1 MPNEIETP
9 KPREQEEA
17 EVLKPIEKDPEIH
30 KPKKK
35 KHPLRTFLIVLVVII
50 LVLIIGLAATGV
62 YTVPVISA
70 VFGFNEPKD
79 LGVEISPEALASLK
93 EKIPMTISGEKTDFS
108 SESADIFSGEIAV
121 DTTITANEASSWLQ
135 RHQRPDPI
143 ISQLTVRQME
153 GGMEIS
159 GMVNQ
164 YIKAPV
170 YAKVMVDLVDANTI
184 DLDIQ
189 EGKLGMFSVPEKYL
203 NQVEELLE
211 DEINSLINRV
221 PGFSIETYELH
232 DGYSNFKGT
241 FPENVKP
248 SPLGWSDLLNY

>member
-1 MPNEIETP
+1 MPNEVETP

-17 EVLKPIEKDPEIH
+17 EILKPKEQDTEIH

-35 KHPLRTFLIVLVVII
+35 KHPFRTFLIVLVII
-50 LVLIIGLAATGV
+50 IVVLILGLAATGL
-62 YTVPVISA
+62 YNVPGISA
-70 VFGFNEPKD
+70 AFGFNEPKD
-79 LGVEISPEALASLK
+79 LGVETSTQALASLK
-93 EKIPMTISGEKTDFS
+93 EKIPMTITGEKTDFS
-108 SESADIFSGEIAV
+108 SGTDIFSGEIAV
-121 DTTITANEASSWLQ
+121 DTTITAEEASSWLQ

-143 ISQLTVRQME
+143 ISQLTIRQME

-170 YAKVMVDLVDANTI
+170 YAKVMINLVDTNTI
-184 DLDIQ
+184 DLNIQ
-189 EGKLGMFSVPEKYL
+189 EGKLGMFSVPDRYL
-203 NQVEELLE
+203 VEAEELLE
-211 DEINSLINRV
+211 DKVNSLINNI